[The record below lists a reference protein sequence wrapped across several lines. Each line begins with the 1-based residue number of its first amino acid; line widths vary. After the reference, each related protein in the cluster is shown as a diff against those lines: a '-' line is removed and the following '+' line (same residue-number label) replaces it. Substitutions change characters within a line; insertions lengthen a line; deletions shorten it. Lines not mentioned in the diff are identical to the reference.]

1 MNFVYEFSQGSKEQT
16 ALLGG
21 KGANLA
27 EMTALGLPVP
37 NGFTITTEA
46 CIDYLAGKDS
56 LQEELK
62 NDIQNHI
69 KALEKKTNKGFGST
83 SQPLLVSVRSGSKFS
98 MPGMMDTILNLG
110 LNDETVKALADKTAN
125 GRFAYDCYRRLLQMF
140 GDVVCGIDKSRFEDQ
155 LTFYKNKRNYQEDTE
170 MKEED
175 WHYLVDVYKGIYQEV
190 LHRPFP
196 QNPVE
201 QLFQAVEAVFRSWNN
216 KRAVTYRRLHQIPD
230 DLGTAVNIQEMV
242 FGNAGFESG
251 TGVAFTRNPST
262 GEKGIFGEFL
272 LNAQGEDVV
281 AGIRTPQ
288 PIAGLKQS
296 MPEVYQ
302 EFERISSS
310 LEAHYKDMQD
320 IEFTIEDQR
329 LYILQTRNGKRT
341 AKASFKICIDM
352 VAEGILS
359 RKEALQRITPSMV
372 TQLLHPVFDPAELAA
387 AVSIAKG
394 LPASPGA
401 ASGAIYF
408 TAESAKAATL
418 RGEKVILVRQETSPE
433 DIEGM
438 VVSEGIVTSRGG
450 MTSHAA
456 VVARGM
462 GVCCVAGC
470 EALQVDEFL
479 EQIICGEHVFK
490 AGDILS
496 VDGTTGQLYR
506 GTISKREGNEQEL
519 LQEVLGWGK
528 EINELKVFA
537 NAETPEDIKT
547 ALNLGAD
554 GIGLARTEHMFF
566 GEERISEM
574 RKMILAKDKRGLK
587 EPLEKLKT
595 YQKQDFKEI
604 FQLMEGRPCTV
615 RLLDPPLHEFL
626 PRTGKEIE
634 ELAAATG
641 RMPAQIRKRMDEL
654 EEQNPM
660 LGHRGCRLAVSLPE
674 IYEMQVKAIVETA
687 LAVNREQDFTT
698 IPEIM
703 IPLISTKEEMALLRE
718 HLDQVIQEVLN
729 SEALEYKI
737 GTMIETPRACLIA
750 DGIAEYADFFSFGT
764 NDLTQLTFGF
774 SRDDSGKFLGEYIEQ
789 DLLKADPFQHLDEE
803 GVGQL
808 IEMAVANIHKT
819 SKGSKIG
826 VCGEVG
832 GDPQSI
838 RFLRKLPIDY
848 VSCSPYRIPAA
859 ILTIA
864 QESKFE

>member
-1 MNFVYEFSQGSKEQT
+1 MTFVYDFSEGTKEQT

-27 EMTALGLPVP
+27 EMTSLGLPVP

-46 CIDYLAGKDS
+46 CIDYLAKE
-56 LQEELK
+56 EELDTVLK
-62 NDIQNHI
+62 KEIQLHI
-69 KALEKKTNKGFGST
+69 SNLEQKTEKGFGNKNN
-83 SQPLLVSVRSGSKFS
+83 PLLVSVRSGSKFS

-110 LNDETVKALADKTAN
+110 LNDETVEALASKTSN

-140 GDVVCGIDKSRFEDQ
+140 GDVVCGIDKNRFEDQ
-155 LTFYKNKRNYQEDTE
+155 LTFYKKKKGYLEDTD
-170 MKEED
+170 MTMED
-175 WHYLVDVYKGIYQEV
+175 WQYLVDVYKGVYQEV

-196 QNPVE
+196 QDPIA

-216 KRAVTYRRLHQIPD
+216 KRARTYRRLHQISD

-242 FGNAGFESG
+242 FGNSGFESG
-251 TGVAFTRNPST
+251 TGVAFTRNPAT
-262 GEKGIFGEFL
+262 GERGIFGEFL

-288 PIAGLKQS
+288 PIEGLKQT
-296 MPEVYQ
+296 MPDLYK
-302 EFERISSS
+302 EFEGIGKR

-320 IEFTIEDQR
+320 IEFTIEDQK

-341 AKASFKICIDM
+341 AKASFNIAINL
-352 VAEGILS
+352 VEEGVLT
-359 RKEALQRITPSMV
+359 KAEALQRITPLMI
-372 TQLLHPVFDPAELAA
+372 TQLLHPVFDPKELDAA
-387 AVSIAKG
+387 QVIAKG

-401 ASGAIYF
+401 ASGNVYF

-490 AGDILS
+490 AGDTLS
-496 VDGTTGQLYR
+496 VDGTTG
-506 GTISKREGNEQEL
+506 TIYSGVIAMKQGNEQEL
-519 LQEVLGWGK
+519 LQKILGWAK
-528 EINELKVFA
+528 EINQLKVYA

-547 ALNLGAD
+547 ALVLGAD

-566 GEERISEM
+566 GEDRISEM
-574 RKMILAKDKRGLK
+574 RKMILARDQRGLK
-587 EPLEKLKT
+587 APLEKLKQ
-595 YQKQDFKEI
+595 YQKQDFRKI

-634 ELAAATG
+634 ELAAASDRT
-641 RMPAQIRKRMDEL
+641 PAQIRKRMNEL

-660 LGHRGCRLAVSLPE
+660 LGHRGCRLAVSIPE
-674 IYEMQVKAIVETA
+674 IYEMQVRAIIETA
-687 LAVNREQDFTT
+687 VVVNQENKFETV
-698 IPEIM
+698 PEIM
-703 IPLISTKEEMALLRE
+703 IPLISTEEEMALLRN
-718 HLDQVIQEVLN
+718 HLDKVIQEVLDGTQ
-729 SEALEYKI
+729 LEYKI
-737 GTMIETPRACLIA
+737 GTMIETPRACLLADRIA
-750 DGIAEYADFFSFGT
+750 QHADFFSFGT

-774 SRDDSGKFLGEYIEQ
+774 SRDDSGKFLGEYV
-789 DLLKADPFQHLDEE
+789 DKKLLKDDPFQHLDEE

-808 IEMAVANIHKT
+808 IKLAVTNIQKT
-819 SKGSKIG
+819 AKQAKIG
-826 VCGEVG
+826 ICGEVG

-838 RFLRKLPIDY
+838 RFLQQLPIDY

-859 ILTIA
+859 LLTIA
-864 QESKFE
+864 QGTKQ